1 MISKTDMPNFGRQ
14 QDDSDQIFSALSTPF
29 VSCLIGVDEKD
40 GVLIGNDYLFTQD
53 EKGQATRTL
62 DPQYITGIQVTRNCP
77 SAGDNW
83 KFLDGLQDFLTTMAK
98 EDTLTPEELRRAGKD
113 SKKAAADRKKEV
125 EKQKKEAPKKLQ
137 KFLDAMSSDL
147 LVGPSQAAGAR
158 ATINLTITSNMA
170 LLTWLYNYSIKQ
182 SLLPSI
188 KLRYGITAGGGK
200 RQRVSPEM
208 VGIIEK
214 VTVSDFF
221 NLTLEV
227 NFLQGNMLG
236 WTPEEFNKIFAGGK
250 QAKESAAK
258 TNNPKQ
264 QKNKPTEAEKTA
276 YKEGDVVYTTNN
288 AKTTCY
294 SNVVKAIAKGLN
306 WPIGYI
312 EPTKPLAEGAMITVE
327 HVEEGPLAYI
337 QKNFCGKID
346 AKDGDG
352 KTVKA
357 EAVSIGGLR
366 DYIAFFEYGT
376 DSKLKF
382 YYLPR
387 QVVTKSLISNMRVYE
402 YTIRGTNSGEFQSE
416 VLEFSFT
423 PVDLRSVQYNV
434 KKLDGHGDT
443 NLPSVSNSRKEV
455 SNVKTTQESQI
466 KGGSAAQ
473 TNRAVRGT
481 AQNPNYR
488 SILSN
493 DTKEAIDSYLANL
506 DHNITN
512 TWSSVG
518 QGGATMK
525 ILYDE
530 SIRLMQ
536 VIYVCVLCPMNDS
549 VSFGGQTNTKK
560 VIHPS
565 SGLYSVKGIT
575 DEINGSAATTT
586 LELMKLHYTQE
597 TLNQIKEFLQE
608 NAKQAEAEQKKQ
620 KEASK
625 SRPDDKTASNE

>member
-1 MISKTDMPNFGRQ
+1 M
-14 QDDSDQIFSALSTPF
+14 
-29 VSCLIGVDEKD
+29 
-40 GVLIGNDYLFTQD
+40 
-53 EKGQATRTL
+53 
-62 DPQYITGIQVTRNCP
+62 
-77 SAGDNW
+77 
-83 KFLDGLQDFLTTMAK
+83 
-98 EDTLTPEELRRAGKD
+98 
-113 SKKAAADRKKEV
+113 
-125 EKQKKEAPKKLQ
+125 
-137 KFLDAMSSDL
+137 
-147 LVGPSQAAGAR
+147 
-158 ATINLTITSNMA
+158 
-170 LLTWLYNYSIKQ
+170 
-182 SLLPSI
+182 
-188 KLRYGITAGGGK
+188 
-200 RQRVSPEM
+200 
-208 VGIIEK
+208 
-214 VTVSDFF
+214 
-221 NLTLEV
+221 
-227 NFLQGNMLG
+227 
-236 WTPEEFNKIFAGGK
+236 
-250 QAKESAAK
+250 
-258 TNNPKQ
+258 
-264 QKNKPTEAEKTA
+264 
-276 YKEGDVVYTTNN
+276 VYTTNN